1 MAQNLTP
8 ACVPGQDG
16 AGYRQNQEKE
26 KEKKHHKKP
35 LTSHS
40 EKDKDNQ
47 GTINTTTPQKKREN
61 STGHHS

>member
-16 AGYRQNQEKE
+16 AGYRQNQEKK

-47 GTINTTTPQKKREN
+47 GTINTTTP
-61 STGHHS
+61 